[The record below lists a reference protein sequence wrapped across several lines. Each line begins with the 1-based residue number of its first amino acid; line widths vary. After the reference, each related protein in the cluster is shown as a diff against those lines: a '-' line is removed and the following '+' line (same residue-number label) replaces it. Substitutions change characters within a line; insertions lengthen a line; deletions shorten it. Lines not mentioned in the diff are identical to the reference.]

1 MTTAAK
7 QQSSAAAERIRTDF
21 LATGDPDAALFART
35 TLTDELVIEAY
46 GQHLFPPR
54 PTGLA
59 LLAVGGYG
67 RRQLFPFSDV
77 DLLFLFQNA
86 EAANSLRVPIAA
98 FLQQLWDSGLRISH
112 SVRTPAECSE
122 LHPDN
127 IELTISLLDQ
137 RLLTGDPA
145 IYAALLDRLPRFV
158 HGQLDHLIRDLSR
171 HTRERHAK
179 YANTVYH
186 LEPNLKEAPG
196 GLRDFQ
202 LLCWLDQIR
211 RTTGKSLAAPAP
223 PAELDAPR
231 RLLFL
236 LRFYL
241 HYEAGRDNNT
251 LTFDAQDWIA
261 QHAAQPPF
269 SAAQPPPSSA
279 QQPDRSAA
287 QQPPPTGAQQA
298 PLSAAHQPPR
308 TAAQWMA
315 DYFRAA
321 RAIHRSAARLL
332 ETSEAQ
338 ASSLFAQFRD
348 RRSRFS
354 NADFTV
360 VRERIHFRVPQAL
373 EADPE
378 LTLRL
383 FDFVARHGIRLS
395 PEAEQR
401 IVARL
406 PVIRDYFTQPPP
418 VWPALREI
426 LSLPH
431 AALALRA
438 MHETGVLR
446 AIFPELN
453 DIDCLVIRDFYHRY
467 TVDEHTLVTIQTLE
481 GLKEKPYSDLMSEV
495 DQRAVLYFA
504 LLFHDAG
511 KGNPD
516 EGHVDAS
523 ARIAEGAMERIQ
535 MPREDRDTVRF
546 LILKHLEMSSI
557 MNARDLSDPA
567 TGAAMAQRV
576 GTVER
581 LKYLTLLTYGDI
593 SAVNP
598 SAMSPWRAEQ
608 LWRLYLLTYNELT
621 RALETERIEAP
632 DLPRS
637 AFLEGFPTRYLRTHS
652 EPEIERHQRL
662 AEASRTRGVA
672 VGLERRDHAYRATV
686 VTGDRPF
693 LFASVAG
700 TLSSF
705 GMNILKA
712 EAFAN
717 RHGTVLDTFT
727 FSDPLRT
734 LDLNPSEMDRLHA
747 TLERVILGRADVQE
761 LLKSRP
767 KFAPWSRSARVAP
780 TIQIDNQ
787 ASATATLIEIVAED
801 RPGLLYSLAAAIS
814 SQRCNIEVVLIDTEA
829 QKAIDVFY
837 VTSGGAKLPP
847 DKQEALRGELLKAVS
862 L

>member
-1 MTTAAK
+1 MTIAAK
-7 QQSSAAAERIRTDF
+7 QLSSANADRIRTEF
-21 LATGDPDAALFART
+21 FETEDPDAALEQRT
-35 TLTDELVIEAY
+35 TMADALLLEAY
-46 GQHLFPPR
+46 RQHLFPVR
-54 PTGLA
+54 SNGLA

-77 DLLFLFQNA
+77 DLLLLFQNDDLA
-86 EAANSLRVPIAA
+86 TSIRAPIAA
-98 FLQQLWDSGLRISH
+98 FLQQLWDAGLRLSH

-122 LHPDN
+122 LHAEN

-137 RLLTGDPA
+137 RFLTGDPA
-145 IYAALLDRLPRFV
+145 VYAALLERLPRFV
-158 HGQLDHLIRDLSR
+158 HGQRDHLIRDLSR
-171 HTRERHAK
+171 HARERHAK

-202 LLCWLDQIR
+202 LLCWLDQIKR
-211 RTTGKSLAAPAP
+211 ATGKPLSPAEAPADLEE
-223 PAELDAPR
+223 AR

-251 LTFDAQDWIA
+251 ITFDAQDWIA
-261 QHAAQPPF
+261 EHARP
-269 SAAQPPPSSA
+269 
-279 QQPDRSAA
+279 R
-287 QQPPPTGAQQA
+287 T
-298 PLSAAHQPPR
+298 PR

-315 DYFRAA
+315 EYFRTA
-321 RAIHRSAARLL
+321 RTVHRSAARRL

-338 ASSLFAQFRD
+338 GSSLFAQFRD
-348 RRSRFS
+348 RRSRLS

-360 VRERIHFRVPQAL
+360 VRERVHFRVPQKL
-373 EADPE
+373 DADPE
-378 LTLRL
+378 LPLRL

-395 PEAEQR
+395 MEAEHR
-401 IVARL
+401 MASRVPA
-406 PVIRDYFTQPPP
+406 IRDYFAESRP
-418 VWPALREI
+418 VWPSLREI
-426 LSLPH
+426 LLLPH

-438 MHETGVLR
+438 MHETGFLR
-446 AIFPELN
+446 ALFPEL
-453 DIDCLVIRDFYHRY
+453 DEIDSLVIRDFYHRY

-481 GLKEKPYSDLMSEV
+481 ELKEKPYADLMSEV
-495 DQRAVLYFA
+495 EQRSVLYFA

-516 EGHVDAS
+516 EGHVESS
-523 ARIAEGAMERIQ
+523 ARIAEAAMQRIQ
-535 MPREDRDTVRF
+535 MPPADRETVRL
-546 LILKHLEMSSI
+546 LILNHLEMSST
-557 MNARDLSDPA
+557 MNSRDLSDPA
-567 TGAAMAQRV
+567 TGAAMAHRV
-576 GTVER
+576 GTVEF

-621 RALETERIEAP
+621 RALETERIGTP
-632 DLPRS
+632 DGPRS

-652 EPEIERHQRL
+652 DREIEQHQRL
-662 AEASRTRGVA
+662 AKVSQERGVA
-672 VGLERRDHAYRATV
+672 VELERRDHAYRATV
-686 VTGDRPF
+686 VTTDRTF

-717 RHGTVLDTFT
+717 RHGMVLDTFT

-734 LDLNPSEMDRLHA
+734 LELNPSEMDRLHA
-747 TLERVILGRADVQE
+747 TLERVILGGADVQE

-767 KFAPWSRSARVAP
+767 KFAPWSRNTRLSP
-780 TIQIDNQ
+780 TVQIDNE
-787 ASATATLIEIVAED
+787 ASGASTLIQIVAED
-801 RPGLLYSLAAAIS
+801 RPGLLYDLAAGIS

-837 VTSGGAKLPP
+837 VTADGAKLTAE
-847 DKQEALRGELLKAVS
+847 KQQILRDELLKAVAP
-862 L
+862 